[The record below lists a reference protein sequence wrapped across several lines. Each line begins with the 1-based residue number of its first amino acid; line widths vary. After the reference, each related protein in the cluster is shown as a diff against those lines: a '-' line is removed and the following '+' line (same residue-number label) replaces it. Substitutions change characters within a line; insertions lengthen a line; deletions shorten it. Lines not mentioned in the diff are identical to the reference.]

1 MGPKENS
8 VSGGRENNHT
18 EGEKTITLQEILPNP
33 VSIEAMTAQ
42 QLWKSCKANDIWAF
56 AIVDKVTEKPKPE
69 VPEPIQRLLQ
79 QYKDIFND
87 PKGLPPTRAY
97 DHAIPL
103 QPDAVPINCRPY
115 KYSPQH
121 KTEIEKQVKELLE
134 AGLITHSN
142 SPFASPVLL
151 VKKKKRWQLEVLC
164 RLQKIED

>member
-151 VKKKKRWQLEVLC
+151 GQKKKMAIGGSV
-164 RLQKIED
+164 

>member
-151 VKKKKRWQLEVLC
+151 VQKKRWQLEVLC